1 MTKSEKLNF
10 LILFLLGGVSSFSLP
25 PYNFFFINFI
35 SYVFLFLFLVEAK
48 NSNKSNLIFF
58 LYGWFFGFGYFICS
72 LYWISISLTFDN
84 NLKFLIP
91 ISIIFIPAF
100 ISIFFG
106 ISTLITKLFLSKKK
120 IITSVLIFS
129 LVLSIIEY
137 IRGIV
142 LSGFPWN
149 LIAYSFSNQTEFIQ
163 INSIV
168 GIYGFNLLSITL
180 FTVPAVLITR
190 KSKKNVYFVVIVG
203 IFVISNLIYGHI
215 RLNNLNIKSNENK
228 LNIVTV
234 STNISLERFY
244 SSNVDEYLIIQN
256 LINLSEPKKYFG
268 KKTIFI
274 WPEGVLPLTNMN
286 NINSY
291 KEILIKNFDKNHFI
305 LLGLNRND
313 ILNGKTEHYNS
324 IAVID
329 NQSNVIDYYDKRK
342 LVPFGEFLPL
352 ENVLSLIGLKSLTNN
367 YQSYTRGKDKK
378 AILIIED
385 INLKLL
391 ATICYEIIYAGSLNN
406 NLDYDFI
413 INISEDGWFGNS
425 IGPYQHYVHSK
436 FRSIEQGKA
445 LIRSANN
452 GISAII
458 NPNGKIKSLIELEE
472 TGSIYTNEIKHNPTL
487 FAKYGNKMY
496 FVLIFIYIFLLLSIR
511 RIEHE

>member
-35 SYVFLFLFLVEAK
+35 SYTFLFLFLVEAK
-48 NSNKSNLIFF
+48 NSNKSKLIFF

-84 NLKFLIP
+84 NFKFLIP
-91 ISIIFIPAF
+91 ISIICIPAF

-106 ISTLITKLFLSKKK
+106 ISTLITKFFLSQKK
-120 IITSVLIFS
+120 IISSVLIFS

-163 INSIV
+163 INSLV
-168 GIYGFNLLSITL
+168 GIYGFNLLCITL
-180 FTVPAVLITR
+180 FTIPAIWFIK
-190 KSKKNVYFVVIVG
+190 KSKKNIYCIFIVG
-203 IFVISNLIYGHI
+203 ILVISNLIYGYVS
-215 RLNNLNIKSNENK
+215 LNNLSIKSDKNNI
-228 LNIVTV
+228 NIVTI
-234 STNISLERFY
+234 STKVSLERFY
-244 SSNVDEYLIIQN
+244 SSNVDEYSIIQN
-256 LINLSEPKKYFG
+256 LVNLSDPKRYFG

-274 WPEGVLPLTNMN
+274 WPEGVLPSTNMN

-291 KEILIKNFDKNHFI
+291 KEIFSKNFDKDHFI
-305 LLGLNRND
+305 LLGLNREAN
-313 ILNGKTEHYNS
+313 LNGKTEYYNS

-367 YQSYTRGKDKK
+367 YQSYTKGKDKK
-378 AILIIED
+378 AILNIED

-391 ATICYEIIYAGSLNN
+391 ATICYEIIYAGTLNN
-406 NLDYDFI
+406 NLDYDLI

-425 IGPYQHYVHSK
+425 IGPYQHYAHSR
-436 FRSIEQGKA
+436 FRSIEQGKT

-458 NPNGKIKSLIELEE
+458 NPNGKIKSLIDLEE
-472 TGSIYTNEIKHNPTL
+472 TGSIYTNEIKHKVTL
-487 FAKYGNKMY
+487 FSKYGNKMY
-496 FVLIFIYIFLLLSIR
+496 FVLIFIYIFLILSIR
-511 RIEHE
+511 RLDHE